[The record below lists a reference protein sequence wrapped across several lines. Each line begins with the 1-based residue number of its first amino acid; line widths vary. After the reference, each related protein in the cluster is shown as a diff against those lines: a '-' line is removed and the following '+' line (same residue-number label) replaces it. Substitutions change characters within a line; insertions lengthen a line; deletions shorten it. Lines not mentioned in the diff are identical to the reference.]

1 MEFRFDNLNTDW
13 EWKRLGERFM
23 RARFGTVLHF
33 NDPARQDSHPM
44 IPDPFPAS
52 DFDAWA
58 AQYDQDVTDDGFP
71 FTGYARVL
79 DEVVRQAQAAPGMR
93 VLDLGTGT
101 GNLAAL
107 FAAQGCE
114 LWCTDYSPKML
125 AIARAKLPAARIFEH
140 DLRQPFPPELDR
152 RFDAIVSAYV
162 FHHLELPE
170 KVAFIKKLL
179 AENLATGGHLVIA
192 DLSFPD
198 AQAFGAVR
206 QAAGEGWDEEPYWIA
221 AEALPALQAAGIP
234 AAYTQVS
241 DCAGI
246 YRFVKNL

>member
-107 FAAQGCE
+107 FAALGCE

-125 AIARAKLPAARIFEH
+125 ELARAKLPAARFFEH
-140 DLRQPFPPELDR
+140 DLRQPFPPELAQ
-152 RFDAIVSAYV
+152 RFDCIVSAYV
-162 FHHLELPE
+162 FHHLDLPG
-170 KVAFIKKLL
+170 KVAL
-179 AENLATGGHLVIA
+179 AARLIAEHLVPGGRLVIA
-192 DLSFPD
+192 DLSFPTPQARD
-198 AQAFGAVR
+198 AIC
-206 QAAGEGWDEEPYWIA
+206 QAAGDRGDEEPYWIT
-221 AEALPALQAAGIP
+221 AEALPALRAAGIP

-246 YRFVKNL
+246 YRFAK